1 MGRRA
6 ADKNKSRD
14 DTAAPSVAEIRA
26 QLAKIA
32 GSPGFQKATRLR
44 EFLCFV
50 VKEKLDGRADN
61 LKAYT
66 IGMEIFDR
74 PENFDPITDTIVR
87 VNAGKLRRALE
98 RYYLGPG
105 RQDKILI
112 SIPKGG
118 YVPVFQIQEF
128 EKTRGEV
135 KQVGSACELL
145 DSTKQPTIAVL
156 PFRKVSLESSREFI
170 INGFGEELT
179 MALSRFSGLRVISY
193 YSTSGIK
200 PDQNGQDQVCRR
212 LGATFVISGSIYQ
225 SAGELRLNVEL
236 VRTDNSQQVWSQR
249 YDRNFTA
256 DTLFTIRD
264 DIIQNIVAAV
274 ADDYGIIPK
283 IIATASR
290 GKTVDEL
297 DAYEAVMRYHHYGIT
312 LDSRAYEEALQALEK
327 TVAIDSGYALA
338 WALLSI
344 LYFDAF
350 TFSFKDIKNPVERG
364 TEAARKAIAIDP
376 FCQHAYFGMCFAQ
389 LLQRNEQEVIRNAK
403 KIIELNPSAG
413 FLVGTAGWFLAM
425 AGQYDEGFGFV
436 EQSIKLNPFFP
447 SWFHFP
453 YYLNY
458 YLNGDFSGALKTVEK
473 FGLPDF
479 FWNPLMQSA
488 VLGQLGRINE
498 AQAAFQRLLSL
509 KPDFP
514 AKARFYIG
522 CFLIKNK
529 WVDQMLDGLRKAG
542 LKEDDLNDKKTEEH
556 INQR

>member
-1 MGRRA
+1 MDRRA
-6 ADKNKSRD
+6 TDKIQSRADRSS
-14 DTAAPSVAEIRA
+14 PSAAEIRT
-26 QLAKIA
+26 QLAKIS

-44 EFLCFV
+44 EFLRFV
-50 VKEKLDGRADN
+50 VNERLDGRADN

-66 IGMEIFDR
+66 IGLEIFDR

-112 SIPKGG
+112 AIPKGR
-118 YVPVFQIQEF
+118 YVPVFEIQEF
-128 EKTRGEV
+128 EQTRGDIKPVE
-135 KQVGSACELL
+135 SACEPL
-145 DSTKQPTIAVL
+145 DSIKQPTIAVV
-156 PFRKVSLESSREFI
+156 PFRKVSLEPSREFI

-179 MALSRFSGLRVISY
+179 IALSRFSGLRVIAY

-200 PDQNGQDQVCRR
+200 PEQYGQDQLCRR
-212 LGATFVISGSIYQ
+212 LGATFVITGSIYQ
-225 SAGELRLNVEL
+225 AVDELRLNVEL

-249 YDRNFTA
+249 YERNFTV
-256 DTLFTIRD
+256 DTLFSIRD
-264 DIIQNIVAAV
+264 DIVQNIVAAV

-297 DAYEAVMRYHHYGIT
+297 EAYEAVMRYHHYGIT
-312 LDSRAYEEALQALEK
+312 IDSRAYEEALQALEK
-327 TVAIDSGYALA
+327 TVAIDSEYALA

-350 TFSFKDIKNPVERG
+350 TFSFGDLKNPVERG
-364 TEAARKAIAIDP
+364 TEAARRAIAIDP

-389 LLQRNEQEVIRNAK
+389 LLQRNEQEIILNAN
-403 KIIELNPSAG
+403 KIIELNPNAG

-425 AGQYDEGFGFV
+425 AGQYDEGFGFI
-436 EQSIKLNPFFP
+436 EQSMQLNPLFP

-453 YYLNY
+453 YYLNS
-458 YLNGDFSGALKTVEK
+458 YLNGNFSDALEAVKK
-473 FGLPDF
+473 FGLLEF
-479 FWNPLMQSA
+479 FWNPLMHAA
-488 VLGQLGRINE
+488 VLGQLGRIIE
-498 AQAAFQRLLSL
+498 GQAALQRLLSL

-514 AKARFYIG
+514 ARARFYLG
-522 CFLIKNK
+522 CFLIKDK
-529 WVDQMLDGLRKAG
+529 WVDRMLEGLKKAG
-542 LKEDDLNDKKTEEH
+542 LKGV
-556 INQR
+556 

>member
-1 MGRRA
+1 MWVLKMMDRQA
-6 ADKNKSRD
+6 TDKNKSRD
-14 DTAAPSVAEIRA
+14 DTAGSSAAEIRT
-26 QLAKIA
+26 QLAKIS

-44 EFLCFV
+44 EFLRFV
-50 VKEKLDGRADN
+50 VNEKLDGRADN

-66 IGMEIFDR
+66 IGLEVFDR

-87 VNAGKLRRALE
+87 VSAGKLRRALE

-112 SIPKGG
+112 SIPKGR
-118 YVPVFQIQEF
+118 YIPVFQIQEF
-128 EKTRGEV
+128 EQTRGDIKPVE
-135 KQVGSACELL
+135 STCEPL

-170 INGFGEELT
+170 INGLAEELT

-200 PDQNGQDQVCRR
+200 PEQFDQDQLCRR
-212 LGATFVISGSIYQ
+212 LGATFFITGSIYQ
-225 SAGELRLNVEL
+225 AANELRLNAEL
-236 VRTDNSQQVWSQR
+236 VRTDNIQQVWSQR
-249 YDRNFTA
+249 YDRNFTVE
-256 DTLFTIRD
+256 TLFSIKD
-264 DIIQNIVAAV
+264 DIVQNIVATV

-297 DAYEAVMRYHHYGIT
+297 EAYEAVMRYHHYAIT
-312 LDSRAYEEALQALEK
+312 FDSRDYEEALQALEK
-327 TVAIDSGYALA
+327 TVAIEAEYALA

-350 TFSFKDIKNPVERG
+350 TFSFAELKNPVERG

-403 KIIELNPSAG
+403 KIVELNPNAG
-413 FLVGTAGWFLAM
+413 ILVGTAGWFLAM
-425 AGQYDEGFGFV
+425 AGQFDEGFGFI
-436 EQSIKLNPFFP
+436 EQSMQLNPLFP

-453 YYLNY
+453 YYLNS

-479 FWNPLMQSA
+479 FWNPLMQA
-488 VLGQLGRINE
+488 AALGQLGRITK
-498 AQAAFQRLLSL
+498 AKAALQRLLSL

-514 AKARFYIG
+514 ARARFYIN
-522 CFLIKNK
+522 CFLIKDK
-529 WVDQMLDGLRKAG
+529 WVDRMLEGLKKAG
-542 LKEDDLNDKKTEEH
+542 LNEV
-556 INQR
+556 

>member
-1 MGRRA
+1 MARRETDNIQSR
-6 ADKNKSRD
+6 ADRS
-14 DTAAPSVAEIRA
+14 APSAAEIRT
-26 QLAKIA
+26 QLAKVA
-32 GSPGFQKATRLR
+32 GSPSFEKATRLR
-44 EFLCFV
+44 EFLRFV
-50 VKEKLDGRADN
+50 VNEKLDGRADN

-66 IGMEIFDR
+66 IGLEVFDR

-128 EKTRGEV
+128 EKTRDEV
-135 KQVGSACELL
+135 KQFGSACELL
-145 DSTKQPTIAVL
+145 DSTKQPIIAVL
-156 PFRKVSLESSREFI
+156 PFKKVSLESSREFI
-170 INGFGEELT
+170 INGLGEELT

-200 PDQNGQDQVCRR
+200 PDHYGQDHLCRS
-212 LGATFVISGSIYQ
+212 LGATFAITGSIYQ
-225 SAGELRLNVEL
+225 AVDELRLNVEL

-249 YDRNFTA
+249 YDRNFTV
-256 DTLFTIRD
+256 DTLFSIKD
-264 DIIQNIVAAV
+264 DIVQNIVAAV

-297 DAYEAVMRYHHYGIT
+297 EAYEAVMRYHHYGIT
-312 LDSRAYEEALQALEK
+312 IDSRAYEEALQALEK
-327 TVAIDSGYALA
+327 TVAIDSEYALA

-350 TFSFKDIKNPVERG
+350 TFSFGDLKNPVERG

-389 LLQRNEQEVIRNAK
+389 LLQRNEEEVIRNAN
-403 KIIELNPSAG
+403 KIIDLNPNAG

-425 AGQYDEGFGFV
+425 AGQYDKGFGFI
-436 EQSIKLNPFFP
+436 EQSMKLNPFFP

-453 YYLNY
+453 YFVNY
-458 YLNGDFSGALKTVEK
+458 YLDGKFDDALETIKK

-479 FWNPLMQSA
+479 FWNPLMQAA
-488 VLGQLGRINE
+488 VLGQLGRITE
-498 AQAAFQRLLSL
+498 AKVALQRLLSL
-509 KPDFP
+509 KPDFHGR
-514 AKARFYIG
+514 ARFYIS
-522 CFLIKNK
+522 CFLIKDK
-529 WVDQMLDGLRKAG
+529 WVDRLVEGLKKAG
-542 LKEDDLNDKKTEEH
+542 LNG
-556 INQR
+556 

>member
-6 ADKNKSRD
+6 TDKNESRD
-14 DTAAPSVAEIRA
+14 DTAAPSAAEIRT

-32 GSPGFQKATRLR
+32 GSSGFQKATRLR
-44 EFLCFV
+44 EFLRFV
-50 VKEKLDGRADN
+50 VNEKLDGRADD

-66 IGMEIFDR
+66 IGLEVFDR

-112 SIPKGG
+112 SIPKGR
-118 YVPVFQIQEF
+118 YVPVFQIQKF
-128 EKTRGEV
+128 EQTRGNV
-135 KQVGSACELL
+135 KPVEPACELL
-145 DSTKQPTIAVL
+145 DSTKQPIIAVL
-156 PFRKVSLESSREFI
+156 PFKKVSLEPSREFI
-170 INGFGEELT
+170 INGLGEELT

-193 YSTSGIK
+193 YSTSGIQ
-200 PDQNGQDQVCRR
+200 PEQFDQHHLCRR
-212 LGATFVISGSIYQ
+212 LGATFVMTGTIYQ
-225 SAGELRLNVEL
+225 TADELRLNVEL

-249 YDRNFTA
+249 YDRNFA
-256 DTLFTIRD
+256 VETLFSIRD
-264 DIIQNIVAAV
+264 DIVQNIVAAV

-297 DAYEAVMRYHHYGIT
+297 EAYEAVMRYHHYAT
-312 LDSRAYEEALQALEK
+312 TFDSRAYEEALQALEK
-327 TVAIDSGYALA
+327 TVAIDTEYALA

-350 TFSFKDIKNPVERG
+350 TFSFADLKNPLEIG

-403 KIIELNPSAG
+403 KIIELNPNAG
-413 FLVGTAGWFLAM
+413 SLVGTAGWFLAM
-425 AGQYDEGFGFV
+425 AGQFDEGFGFI
-436 EQSIKLNPFFP
+436 EQSMQLNPLLP

-453 YYLNY
+453 YYLSS
-458 YLNGDFSGALKTVEK
+458 YLKGDFRGALKTVEK

-479 FWNPLMQSA
+479 FWNPLMQAA
-488 VLGQLGRINE
+488 VMGQLGRITE
-498 AQAAFQRLLSL
+498 AQAALQRLLSL

-514 AKARFYIG
+514 ARARFYIN
-522 CFLIKNK
+522 CFLIKDK
-529 WVDQMLDGLRKAG
+529 WVDRMLEGLKKAG
-542 LKEDDLNDKKTEEH
+542 LNEV
-556 INQR
+556 